1 MSIWQIALA
10 LFLVANPIG
19 NAPAFVAIVKNFD
32 FSKQRV
38 ILFREA
44 IFSFLLALFYL
55 FVGETFFNLI
65 QIKPYAISLAG
76 GTVLLLIALGM
87 IFPSNQANGK
97 DKPLQE
103 PFIVPIAIPLIS
115 GGGVLSTI
123 MYYSSR
129 EQNTLKIFLAIVL
142 AWIGVTAVVVSS
154 AYLQRLLGKRGLI
167 ALEQLMG
174 MILAMISMEIFVKGF
189 TMFLGE
195 FK

>member
-32 FSKQRV
+32 FSRQRA
-38 ILFREA
+38 ILLRES
-44 IFSFLLALFYL
+44 IFAFLLALFYL
-55 FVGETFFNLI
+55 FVGERFFQLI

-76 GTVLLLIALGM
+76 GTVLLLIALAM
-87 IFPSNQANGK
+87 IFPSKQTNGK
-97 DKPLQE
+97 DTEQQE
-103 PFIVPIAIPLIS
+103 PFIVPIAIPLVS

-123 MYYSSR
+123 MYYSAK
-129 EQNTLKIFLAIVL
+129 EQNTLKLFTAVVIAFVA
-142 AWIGVTAVVVSS
+142 VTAVVVSS
-154 AYLQRLLGKRGLI
+154 AYLQRLLGKRGLL

-195 FK
+195 FN